1 MIHSRDADSSF
12 VPPLVYAVF
21 GSSRSMAVGTVAAV
35 SLLIASTIG
44 DVVSPTDD
52 PTLFLHLV
60 FTATFI
66 TGIFQTAL
74 GLLR

>member
-1 MIHSRDADSSF
+1 
-12 VPPLVYAVF
+12 
-21 GSSRSMAVGTVAAV
+21 MAVGTVAAV